1 MRIFMSN
8 KIAVITGASRG
19 IGAAI
24 ARKFAKEGMSLTI
37 TGFHDREALQKLQE
51 EIENNFS
58 VACRSYV
65 CLRGKNVCP
74 NTGAGYPYKQCRH
87 LLFWPVVRYEYCRLA
102 HGIKYQFECRLL
114 YQQTC
119 HPPYGA

>member
-1 MRIFMSN
+1 M
-8 KIAVITGASRG
+8 KQVLITGASRG

-24 ARKFAKEGMSLTI
+24 ARKFAGEGMSLTI

-65 CLRGKNVCP
+65 CDMGDFASVEKMFARIP
-74 NTGAGYPYKQCRH
+74 
-87 LLFWPVVRYEYCRLA
+87 LLIFLMD
-102 HGIKYQFECRLL
+102 L
-114 YQQTC
+114 
-119 HPPYGA
+119 